1 MRIRIGYGGPRQYRH
16 GQWRPGG
23 RRNNGNMTE
32 IERLIH
38 LIASM
43 QILFGSRRGGAIIP
57 LLIIGALVG
66 GWFLYRHNY
75 SPEKALEK
83 AHAMWE
89 SNDTKQQ
96 IAAIKSYK
104 TLLDKSDPIEPGRH
118 WLMDDR
124 DTLYRRIIRHEFKFE
139 ENSNKAGEWILKAW
153 DEGFRDLR
161 FQESDP
167 DLREFWTKT
176 TDELRQKNKARGNLN
191 QPKQRKSKRDGKF
204 DLIPGIDLNG
214 SLGPP
219 INFAFV

>member
-1 MRIRIGYGGPRQYRH
+1 
-16 GQWRPGG
+16 
-23 RRNNGNMTE
+23 MTE

-57 LLIIGALVG
+57 LLIIGALIG

-83 AHAMWE
+83 AHVMWE

-96 IAAIKSYK
+96 IAAIKVYK
-104 TLLDKSDPIEPGRH
+104 SLLVKSDPIEPGRN
-118 WLMDDR
+118 WLMNDR
-124 DTLYRRIIRHEFKFE
+124 DTLYRRIIRHEFMFA

-161 FQESDP
+161 FQGDDTE
-167 DLREFWTKT
+167 LREFWTKT
-176 TDELRQKNKARGNLN
+176 TDELRQKNKSRRNSN
-191 QPKQRKSKRDGKF
+191 QPKKRDGKY

-214 SLGPP
+214 SLGFP
-219 INFAFV
+219 IDYAFA

>member
-1 MRIRIGYGGPRQYRH
+1 
-16 GQWRPGG
+16 
-23 RRNNGNMTE
+23 MTE

-75 SPEKALEK
+75 SPEKSLEK

-124 DTLYRRIIRHEFKFE
+124 DTLYRRIIRHEFKYE
-139 ENSNKAGEWILKAW
+139 KDSNNAGEWILKAW

-161 FQESDP
+161 FQASDAK
-167 DLREFWTKT
+167 LQEFWTET
-176 TDELRQKNKARGNLN
+176 TDRLRQKNKA
-191 QPKQRKSKRDGKF
+191 KSKKSPEREGKF

-214 SLGPP
+214 RLSPP
-219 INFAFV
+219 GSILFA

>member
-1 MRIRIGYGGPRQYRH
+1 MRIRIGYGGPRKYRH
-16 GQWRPGG
+16 GQYFPGG

-57 LLIIGALVG
+57 LLIIGALAG
-66 GWFLYRHNY
+66 GWFLYRTQY

-104 TLLDKSDPIEPGRH
+104 KLLAKSDPIEPGRH

-124 DTLYRRIIRHEFKFE
+124 DTLYRRIIRHEFMFE
-139 ENSNKAGEWILKAW
+139 ENPTKAHGWVTKAW

-161 FQESDP
+161 FQESDTE
-167 DLREFWTKT
+167 LREFWTKT
-176 TDELRQKNKARGNLN
+176 TDQWRQKNKSKEPRN
-191 QPKQRKSKRDGKF
+191 PKRNREGKF
-204 DLIPGIDLNG
+204 DRIPGIDSNG
-214 SLGPP
+214 SLSPP
-219 INFAFV
+219 VGFSFA

>member
-1 MRIRIGYGGPRQYRH
+1 
-16 GQWRPGG
+16 
-23 RRNNGNMTE
+23 
-32 IERLIH
+32 
-38 LIASM
+38 M

-66 GWFLYRHNY
+66 GWFLYRTNY
-75 SPEKALEK
+75 SPEKALEN
-83 AHAMWE
+83 AHGMWE

-104 TLLDKSDPIEPGRH
+104 KLLAKSDPIEPGRH

-124 DTLYRRIIRHEFKFE
+124 DTLYRRIIRHEFMFE

-161 FQESDP
+161 FQESDVE
-167 DLREFWTKT
+167 LREFWTKT
-176 TDELRQKNKARGNLN
+176 TDELRQKNKSRANPVK
-191 QPKQRKSKRDGKF
+191 PKQREGKY

-214 SLGPP
+214 GLSPP
-219 INFAFV
+219 IDFSFA